1 MFKYVTVFVRVCTRA
16 RASFVLRT
24 VNAYVWVTLSGTE
37 PRVLGKVWY
46 LQVQQEQVKGV
57 SGSLGFTA
65 HL

>member
-1 MFKYVTVFVRVCTRA
+1 MFKYMAVFVRVCARA

-24 VNAYVWVTLSGTE
+24 INAYVWVTLSGTE
-37 PRVLGKVWY
+37 TRAVGKVWY

-57 SGSLGFTA
+57 SRSLGFTA